1 MGRASIKENKNIYQ
15 TCREELKLTRE
26 KASEL
31 LEFISPDRIEK
42 IESEKSPA
50 HPDEVLQMSKAYKA
64 PQLCNYYC
72 SNDCPIGRVYV
83 PEIKQ
88 KDLSQIVLQIL
99 ASLNSVEKQRERLI
113 GITADGE
120 ITDDEVEDFVGIKDE
135 LEKISETVS
144 SLRLW
149 TEQMIANNKISEERI
164 EAVKNNR
171 Q

>member
-15 TCREELKLTRE
+15 TCREDLKLTRE

-50 HPDEVLQMSKAYKA
+50 HPDEVLQMSRAYKC
-64 PQLCNYYC
+64 PSLCNYYC
-72 SNDCPIGRVYV
+72 SNDCPIGKVYV

-99 ASLNSVEKQRERLI
+99 ASLNSVEKQKERLI

-120 ITDDEVEDFVGIKDE
+120 ISEDEITDFVGIKDE

-149 TEQMIANNKISEERI
+149 TEQMIAEEKISAEQI
-164 EAVKNNR
+164 EAAKNK
-171 Q
+171 

>member
-1 MGRASIKENKNIYQ
+1 MGKKSIKENKNVYQ
-15 TCREELKLTRE
+15 IARENCEYTRQ

-31 LEFISPDRIEK
+31 MVYISDDRIEK

-50 HPDEVLQMSKAYKA
+50 HPDEVLQMSRAYKC
-64 PQLCNYYC
+64 PSLCNYYC
-72 SNDCPIGRVYV
+72 SNDCPIGKVYV

-99 ASLNSVEKQRERLI
+99 ASLNSVEKQKERLI

-120 ITDDEVEDFVGIKDE
+120 ISEDEITDFVGIKDE

-149 TEQMIANNKISEERI
+149 TEQMIAEEKISAEQI
-164 EAVKNNR
+164 EAVKNK
-171 Q
+171 